1 MILDRIS
8 RHEGTKTRRKEMK
21 NEEWRMKNG
30 EAKAK
35 FGIVFLKWKLFLLF
49 PFFIV
54 HSPFLTLGAFVSSW
68 QEQREKYGPVT
79 E

>member
-1 MILDRIS
+1 
-8 RHEGTKTRRKEMK
+8 MK

-30 EAKAK
+30 DAKGK
-35 FGIVFLKWKLFLLF
+35 FGIVCLNWEPFLLF
-49 PFFIV
+49 PFFIF

-68 QEQREKYGPVT
+68 QKQFEKYGLVP

>member
-1 MILDRIS
+1 M
-8 RHEGTKTRRKEMK
+8 T
-21 NEEWRMKNG
+21 NEEWRMENG

-35 FGIVFLKWKLFLLF
+35 FGIVYLKWKLYVLF
-49 PFFIV
+49 TFFIF

-68 QEQREKYGPVT
+68 QEQREKYGLVA